1 MHDIPNTRSSLLVR
15 LRKPHDEQ
23 AWAEFIEIYEPL
35 VYQLARQRGLQD
47 ADARELCQEVF
58 VAVSSAIER
67 WQPDPARAKFRT
79 WLFRIARNLIV
90 HALVVRRRHPQGTG
104 DSDFYALLEQ
114 QPAPDSE
121 EATEFDQEYRQQL
134 LRWAADRVR
143 GQFHSTTWEA
153 FWLTS
158 VEGQEVR
165 QVAARLG
172 MSVGAVYIARSRV
185 MARLR
190 ETIEKFEGK
199 QE

>member
-1 MHDIPNTRSSLLVR
+1 MHEIPNTRSSLLVR

-23 AWAEFIEIYEPL
+23 AWAEFVEIYEPL
-35 VYQLARQRGLQD
+35 VYRLARQRGLQD

-67 WQPDPARAKFRT
+67 WQPDPARARFRT

-90 HALVVRRRHPQGTG
+90 HALVARRRHPPGTG
-104 DSDFYALLEQ
+104 DSNFCDLLEQ

-121 EATEFDQEYRQQL
+121 EASGFELEYRQQL
-134 LRWAADRVR
+134 LTWAAERVR
-143 GQFHSTTWEA
+143 GQFHDTTWEA

-158 VEGQEVR
+158 AEGQEVQ

-172 MSVGAVYIARSRV
+172 MSAGAVYVARSRV

-190 ETIEKFEGK
+190 ETIEKLEGK